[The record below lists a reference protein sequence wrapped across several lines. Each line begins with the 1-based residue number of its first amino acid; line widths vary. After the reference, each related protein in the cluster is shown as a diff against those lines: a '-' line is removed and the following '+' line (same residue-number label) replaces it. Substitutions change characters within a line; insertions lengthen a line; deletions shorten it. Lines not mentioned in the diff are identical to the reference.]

1 MDQTLHVGASVEC
14 ADGPAGKLRQ
24 VIIDDTTDRVT
35 HLVVDTHPHFGTAV
49 LIPLAQVVGA
59 NHQRVELSCTLA
71 QLQSMPRFEETVFL
85 RPDQPH
91 PTLGYLPS
99 QYLFGT
105 IDSLLRPLG
114 SPAIP
119 TRIIE
124 QHVPEGGAMVG
135 KDAVVEAAD
144 GPFGHVEDLRLD
156 PATGRAEQL
165 VVRYGHAFDTRSLIV
180 PGPAI
185 ADITEEVVRLR
196 FTRAELE
203 QRFGA
208 PAAERDGPSKLG
220 TN

>member
-1 MDQTLHVGASVEC
+1 MDQTLHIGAAVEC

-35 HLVVDTHPHFGTAV
+35 HLVVDTHPRFGTTV
-49 LIPLAQVVGA
+49 LVPLAQVVRA
-59 NHQRVELSCTLA
+59 NHERVELSCSLDE
-71 QLQSMPRFEETVFL
+71 LQAMPRFEETVLL
-85 RPDQPH
+85 RPDEPH

-99 QYLFGT
+99 QYLFGAL
-105 IDSLLRPLG
+105 DSLLGPLG
-114 SPAIP
+114 APAIP
-119 TRIIE
+119 TPVVE

-135 KDAVVEAAD
+135 KDAAVEAAD

-156 PATGRAEQL
+156 PATGRVGQL
-165 VVRYGHAFDTRSLIV
+165 VVRYGHAFDSRTLIV

-196 FTRAELE
+196 FSRAELE

-208 PAAERDGPSKLG
+208 AETASS
-220 TN
+220 